1 MLHNMY
7 LACWCA
13 LSVCPIAVDWLVTS
27 LLSSCHL
34 KVFLSAV
41 RGNCLRGDEI
51 VSPRRKNVTSAE
63 GKVFVSNEWGG
74 WVVAL
79 WGEKILFLTFVRRD
93 LAVRAFFYIF
103 APKCMHYEQY

>member
-1 MLHNMY
+1 M
-7 LACWCA
+7 
-13 LSVCPIAVDWLVTS
+13 I
-27 LLSSCHL
+27 
-34 KVFLSAV
+34 FLSGFVGLLCLLGCPSAEG
-41 RGNCLRGDEI
+41 RCSLRGGGD
-51 VSPRRKNVTSAE
+51 VSSRRERIASAE

-74 WVVAL
+74 LVVAL